1 MRLIL
6 TLAALLL
13 VASPAQAQTAIT
25 VGLLLDQAEEAANE
39 VLTRAD
45 AVINGAI
52 TNAAVNTINTVAI
65 ARIEYEAILDHT
77 LDRVDE
83 TIRSQMLTLQGD
95 VRDLERALIREHDR
109 IDDTITKLSIHL
121 RDIVP
126 LSSKVPR
133 VLEFNSPVV
142 VRSSGE
148 SIPITFSGV
157 LLNHPRNK
165 LQINGQEF
173 PPLEHNETRLT
184 FDVPTAAIYSDAR
197 PDESTLERAV
207 VTTRYGWFGWRK
219 KTYAFLIRTVPAEIA
234 TLDVIYEVQTDT
246 SETRE
251 RASQWWG
258 TRLRSGCPLPEQNQR
273 TLHHSFNAD
282 VTAGYTIVAARAE
295 QDLMSGGCNSSCS
308 TQVENWGPGAA
319 SIRCDV
325 RTDRKSCVNCNY
337 RCRVVVT
344 EKRPVT
350 KARDDT
356 TRVMLSHGEPVAL
369 DLPKNTSRV
378 KRIEALL
385 FNGERLIMDE
395 AEREVPFIR
404 ADYDPL
410 RQQVLI
416 RPLLDG

>member
-1 MRLIL
+1 MRLAL
-6 TLAALLL
+6 ALAALLL
-13 VASPAQAQTAIT
+13 ASAHAEAQNPLT

-39 VLTRAD
+39 VLARAD

-65 ARIEYEAILDHT
+65 ARIEYEAILD
-77 LDRVDE
+77 
-83 TIRSQMLTLQGD
+83 LTLTQVNETVRDHMMTLRGD
-95 VRDLERALIREHDR
+95 VRDLERALGREHGR
-109 IDDTITKLSIHL
+109 IDETITKLSIHL
-121 RDIVP
+121 RDVVP
-126 LSSKVPR
+126 FSSKAPR
-133 VLEFNSPVV
+133 VLEFSSPVV
-142 VRSSGE
+142 VRTSGV

-157 LLNHPRNK
+157 MLNHRRNK

-173 PPLEHNETRLT
+173 SPVEHNETRLT
-184 FDVPTAAIYSDAR
+184 FDVPAAAIYLDAR
-197 PDESTLERAV
+197 PDESTLEQV
-207 VTTRYGWFGWRK
+207 ILTTRYSWFGLRK
-219 KTYAFLIRTVPAEIA
+219 KTYAFLIRTVPDEIA

-258 TRLRSGCPLPEQNQR
+258 TDLNSRCPIPGRKEQ
-273 TLHHSFNAD
+273 TLHGSFNAD

-295 QDLMSGGCNSSCS
+295 QELMSGGCNSSCGV
-308 TQVENWGPGAA
+308 QVDSWGPAAA

-325 RTDRKSCVNCNY
+325 RTDNKACVSCNY
-337 RCRVVVT
+337 RCRLVVT

-350 KARDDT
+350 RTRDDT
-356 TRVMLSHGEPVAL
+356 TRVRLAHGEPVAL
-369 DLPKNTSRV
+369 DLPENTSRI

-395 AEREVPFIR
+395 AMREVPFVR

-410 RQQVLI
+410 RQQIVI
-416 RPLLDG
+416 RPLLEG